1 MNDQKTADMTMEEV
15 TALLSNKNS
24 EEDEF
29 VKIRVMEQKPFTSKC
44 SKPVQKRLEQ
54 KRDEKRVE

>member
-1 MNDQKTADMTMEEV
+1 MTMEEV